1 MIWILICVALLGMVG
16 AGALSYRW
24 RKTQLLQAEEAQR
37 ARQQQLL
44 IEEAA
49 ARQARQRQLW
59 AEEAAALRSA
69 SQAEAEML
77 RRQAEVDTLALVHR
91 LRLEADREMEATGA
105 ELTTRTLEA
114 ERREREL
121 EQRHTEIEER
131 AAALQARE
139 QAMRDREQTARS
151 VREQAKQKQGE
162 LPRLL
167 EQLAG
172 ETREEIRM
180 RLISEWLEEARGQ
193 AAERLRRIEAGMND
207 PQVGRDAQRLMTI
220 AVQRYHGHYL
230 TERLLTNL
238 PIAPGA
244 LGRVAGPHE
253 ENLRIIEEVSHIKLS
268 PSDSGEAIRLEGQD
282 SFGREIARRAIT
294 RFAKTGTKH
303 EADARRICQAIA
315 DELDREVVELG
326 RRAFKEL
333 EIPRAHPD
341 IVKLVGKLNYR
352 PSYTQNQW
360 KHALEAAFLCGL
372 MASEL
377 RLDLRL
383 ARRAALLHDIGK
395 ALTHEID
402 GSHAVIGADL
412 ARKLGEAEVV
422 ANAIGAHH
430 TDEPFNSPYALLVA
444 AADAMSGARP
454 GARRQQDENYV
465 ERLEQLR
472 FIASSY
478 PGVDAAYPV
487 QGGREVRI
495 HVQEN
500 RVSDARAVEMSSE
513 IARRISDE
521 MTFPGQIKVT
531 VIREV
536 RAVATAN

>member
-1 MIWILICVALLGMVG
+1 MIWILICVGLLGMVG

-24 RKTQLLQAEEAQR
+24 RKAQLLQAEAAQK
-37 ARQQQLL
+37 ARQEQLWL
-44 IEEAA
+44 EEAA

-59 AEEAAALRSA
+59 SEEAAALRSA

-77 RRQAEVDTLALVHR
+77 RRQAEVDALALVHR
-91 LRLEADREMEATGA
+91 LRLEAERAMEATNA
-105 ELTTRTLEA
+105 ELITRTLDA

-121 EQRHTEIEER
+121 ELRRTEIEER

-151 VREQAKQKQGE
+151 VREQAKQKLGE
-162 LPRLL
+162 LPRLI

-172 ETREEIRM
+172 ETREEIRS
-180 RLISEWLEEARGQ
+180 RLISDWLEEARGQ
-193 AAERLRRIEAGMND
+193 AAERLRRLEAGMND
-207 PQVGRDAQRLMTI
+207 PQVGREAQRLMTI

-253 ENLRIIEEVSHIKLS
+253 ENLRVIEELSHIKLS
-268 PSDSGEAIRLEGQD
+268 PSDTGEAIRLEGQD

-294 RFAKTGTKH
+294 RFAKTGAKH

-315 DELDREVVELG
+315 DELEREVVELG

-352 PSYTQNQW
+352 TSYTQNQW

-412 ARKLGEAEVV
+412 ARKLGETEVV

-472 FIASSY
+472 YIASSY

-500 RVSDARAVEMSSE
+500 RVSDARAVELSSE

>member
-1 MIWILICVALLGMVG
+1 MIWILICVGLLGMVG

-24 RKTQLLQAEEAQR
+24 RKAQLLQAEAAQK
-37 ARQQQLL
+37 ARQEQLRL
-44 IEEAA
+44 EEAA
-49 ARQARQRQLW
+49 TRQARQRQLW
-59 AEEAAALRSA
+59 IEEAAALRSA

-77 RRQAEVDTLALVHR
+77 RRQAEVDSLAQVHR
-91 LRLEADREMEATGA
+91 LRLEAEREMEATNA
-105 ELTTRTLEA
+105 ELTTRTLEV
-114 ERREREL
+114 ERHEREL
-121 EQRHTEIEER
+121 EQRRTESEER
-131 AAALQARE
+131 ATALQVRE

-172 ETREEIRM
+172 ETREEIRS

-244 LGRVAGPHE
+244 LGRVAGPQE
-253 ENLRIIEEVSHIKLS
+253 ENLRVIEELSHIKLS

-282 SFGREIARRAIT
+282 SFGREIARRTIT
-294 RFAKTGTKH
+294 RFAKTGAKH

-315 DELDREVVELG
+315 DELEREVVELG

-352 PSYTQNQW
+352 TSYTQNQW

-472 FIASSY
+472 YIASSY

-500 RVSDARAVEMSSE
+500 RVSDARAVELSSE